1 VLTRDRRDRSDRL
14 TQRISGARPRGE
26 SNVAL
31 AVPACL
37 YDAELTLAC
46 PGLELVALG
55 PSAVG
60 LSKHERTAGDGRGE
74 FDLLESL
81 NPFSLSEDD
90 RADVVLD

>member
-1 VLTRDRRDRSDRL
+1 
-14 TQRISGARPRGE
+14 
-26 SNVAL
+26 VAL

-81 NPFSLSEDD
+81 NPFHCPRTTGRTSCLIE
-90 RADVVLD
+90 RHWYRLAAARHP